1 MLGCGPGM
9 PGPYSGSEDCETKK
23 AELSLCLGFML

>member
-9 PGPYSGSEDCETKK
+9 PGPYSGGEDCETKK
-23 AELSLCLGFML
+23 AEFSLCLGFML